1 MKAEALVDVL
11 ADTPTEVD
19 AKTLGNTLLKVK
31 AEAVADALFNR
42 PEKKWRWRQ

>member
-31 AEAVADALFNR
+31 AEAVADALFNKR
-42 PEKKWRWRQ
+42 EKKWRWRQ